1 MLTAHATAHTAQ
13 RRLAAQRLQHAMP
26 SPSWLTTWPNTD
38 PLLSLRRLASTSS
51 STFMQVTKCGES
63 APEAPW
69 HPPIGDRAARGAWSA
84 LLRCLML
91 VSLSGSANFAACCL
105 SVNGQ
110 PGSGPRAGPVPP
122 APQVKPCKKCS
133 SFLRSS
139 VAWLEVPSP

>member
-1 MLTAHATAHTAQ
+1 MRFTAVEAFSLSVKKGYADAKRGVGGWSDQNRAMLTAHATAHTAQ
-13 RRLAAQRLQHAMP
+13 RQLAAQRLQHAMP

-51 STFMQVTKCGES
+51 STFMQVTKYGES

-91 VSLSGSANFAACCL
+91 VSLSGQPISPRAAC
-105 SVNGQ
+105 Q
-110 PGSGPRAGPVPP
+110 
-122 APQVKPCKKCS
+122 
-133 SFLRSS
+133 
-139 VAWLEVPSP
+139 